1 MSKSNTR
8 LNNHN
13 MNNQKMNNKQYNV
26 VECLQDY
33 MFTSAN
39 LARYNKDVYVSTC
52 SNKKVQINEHS
63 FINNYSNTHAKVIK
77 TPVIKSQDI
86 KTPVIKS
93 QDIKTPVIKTPTI
106 NTNIYKPMKK
116 DSLFWCFFIL
126 KYGFSK
132 YEMEIGSQHFLV
144 EKTEKYANIDLL
156 RTKQNKDLLK
166 INKIKPLSD
175 LEDDLANKE
184 RISIKTFFA
193 LCVIEKMNILLVDN
207 RKIYQSINN
216 DSPIINV
223 IHRNSKT
230 YEHHIELNVSNE
242 AITEFR
248 EKYYNV
254 SGFDNAL
261 KSMTAY
267 KLDEL
272 HNICKQL
279 NINILDNV
287 KEKDTVNA
295 KPKKLTKKDIYELI
309 VQNF

>member
-1 MSKSNTR
+1 MSTSNTK
-8 LNNHN
+8 LNNHK
-13 MNNQKMNNKQYNV
+13 MNNQKINNKIYNV

-39 LARYNKDVYVSTC
+39 LARYNKDVYMPASL
-52 SNKKVQINEHS
+52 NKKIQTNEDA
-63 FINNYSNTHAKVIK
+63 FINNYSNTHGK
-77 TPVIKSQDI
+77 
-86 KTPVIKS
+86 VIKS
-93 QDIKTPVIKTPTI
+93 QDIKTPVIKTPVF

-242 AITEFR
+242 TITEFR

-267 KLDEL
+267 KVDEL
-272 HNICKQL
+272 HDICKQL
-279 NINILDNV
+279 NINILDNM
-287 KEKDTVNA
+287 KETVNA

>member
-1 MSKSNTR
+1 
-8 LNNHN
+8 
-13 MNNQKMNNKQYNV
+13 MNNKQYNV

-52 SNKKVQINEHS
+52 SNKKIQTNEDA
-63 FINNYSNTHAKVIK
+63 FINNYSNTHGKVIR
-77 TPVIKSQDI
+77 TPVIR
-86 KTPVIKS
+86 TPVIR
-93 QDIKTPVIKTPTI
+93 TPAI

-242 AITEFR
+242 TISEFR

-254 SGFDNAL
+254 SGFDKAL
-261 KSMTAY
+261 KSMAAY
-267 KLDEL
+267 KVDEL
-272 HNICKQL
+272 HDICKQL
-279 NINILDNV
+279 NINILENV
-287 KEKDTVNA
+287 KDTVNA

>member
-1 MSKSNTR
+1 
-8 LNNHN
+8 
-13 MNNQKMNNKQYNV
+13 MNNKQYNV

-52 SNKKVQINEHS
+52 SNKKIQTNEDA
-63 FINNYSNTHAKVIK
+63 FINNYSNTHGKVIK
-77 TPVIKSQDI
+77 TPVIK
-86 KTPVIKS
+86 
-93 QDIKTPVIKTPTI
+93 TPVIKTPAI

-216 DSPIINV
+216 DSLIINV

-242 AITEFR
+242 TISEFR

-254 SGFDNAL
+254 SGFDKAL
-261 KSMTAY
+261 KSMAAY
-267 KLDEL
+267 KVDEL
-272 HNICKQL
+272 HDICKQL
-279 NINILDNV
+279 NINILENV
-287 KEKDTVNA
+287 KDTVNA

>member
-1 MSKSNTR
+1 MSKSNNR
-8 LNNHN
+8 MNNHN
-13 MNNQKMNNKQYNV
+13 KMNNKQYNV

-52 SNKKVQINEHS
+52 SNKKIQTNEDA
-63 FINNYSNTHAKVIK
+63 FINNYSNTHGKVIK
-77 TPVIKSQDI
+77 TPVIKS
-86 KTPVIKS
+86 PVIKS
-93 QDIKTPVIKTPTI
+93 QDIKSQDKTPVF

-242 AITEFR
+242 TISEFR

-272 HNICKQL
+272 HDICKQL
-279 NINILDNV
+279 NINILENV
-287 KEKDTVNA
+287 KDTVNA

>member
-1 MSKSNTR
+1 MSTSNTK
-8 LNNHN
+8 LNNHK
-13 MNNQKMNNKQYNV
+13 MNNQKMNNKIYNV

-39 LARYNKDVYVSTC
+39 LARYNKDVYMPASL
-52 SNKKVQINEHS
+52 NKKIQTNEDA

-77 TPVIKSQDI
+77 TPVIK
-86 KTPVIKS
+86 
-93 QDIKTPVIKTPTI
+93 TPVIKTQDKTPVL

-116 DSLFWCFFIL
+116 DSLFWCFYIL

-132 YEMEIGSQHFLV
+132 YEMDIGSQHFLI

-156 RTKQNKDLLK
+156 RTKENKDLLK

-254 SGFDNAL
+254 SGFDKAL

-267 KLDEL
+267 KVDEL
-272 HNICKQL
+272 QDICKQL
-279 NINILDNV
+279 NINILDNA
-287 KEKDTVNA
+287 KGTVNA

-309 VQNF
+309 IQNF

>member
-1 MSKSNTR
+1 MSKSNNR
-8 LNNHN
+8 MNNHN

-52 SNKKVQINEHS
+52 SNKKIQTNEDA
-63 FINNYSNTHAKVIK
+63 FINNYSNTHGKVIK
-77 TPVIKSQDI
+77 TPVIK
-86 KTPVIKS
+86 TPVIKT
-93 QDIKTPVIKTPTI
+93 QDNKTPTI

-242 AITEFR
+242 AISEFR

-272 HNICKQL
+272 HDICKQL
-279 NINILDNV
+279 NINILENDN
-287 KEKDTVNA
+287 VNA

>member
-1 MSKSNTR
+1 
-8 LNNHN
+8 
-13 MNNQKMNNKQYNV
+13 
-26 VECLQDY
+26 
-33 MFTSAN
+33 
-39 LARYNKDVYVSTC
+39 
-52 SNKKVQINEHS
+52 
-63 FINNYSNTHAKVIK
+63 
-77 TPVIKSQDI
+77 
-86 KTPVIKS
+86 
-93 QDIKTPVIKTPTI
+93 
-106 NTNIYKPMKK
+106 
-116 DSLFWCFFIL
+116 
-126 KYGFSK
+126 
-132 YEMEIGSQHFLV
+132 MEIGSQHFLV

-242 AITEFR
+242 TISEFR

-254 SGFDNAL
+254 SGFDKAL
-261 KSMTAY
+261 KSMAAY
-267 KLDEL
+267 KVDEL
-272 HNICKQL
+272 HDICKQL
-279 NINILDNV
+279 NINILENV
-287 KEKDTVNA
+287 KDTVNA

>member
-8 LNNHN
+8 PNNHN
-13 MNNQKMNNKQYNV
+13 MNNHKMNNKQYNV

-52 SNKKVQINEHS
+52 SNKKIQTNEDA
-63 FINNYSNTHAKVIK
+63 FINNYSNTHGKVIR
-77 TPVIKSQDI
+77 TPVIR
-86 KTPVIKS
+86 TPVIR
-93 QDIKTPVIKTPTI
+93 TPAI

-242 AITEFR
+242 TISEFR

-254 SGFDNAL
+254 SGFDKAL
-261 KSMTAY
+261 KSMAAY
-267 KLDEL
+267 KVDEL
-272 HNICKQL
+272 HDICKQL
-279 NINILDNV
+279 NINILENV
-287 KEKDTVNA
+287 KDTVNA

>member
-1 MSKSNTR
+1 
-8 LNNHN
+8 
-13 MNNQKMNNKQYNV
+13 
-26 VECLQDY
+26 
-33 MFTSAN
+33 
-39 LARYNKDVYVSTC
+39 
-52 SNKKVQINEHS
+52 
-63 FINNYSNTHAKVIK
+63 
-77 TPVIKSQDI
+77 
-86 KTPVIKS
+86 
-93 QDIKTPVIKTPTI
+93 
-106 NTNIYKPMKK
+106 
-116 DSLFWCFFIL
+116 
-126 KYGFSK
+126 
-132 YEMEIGSQHFLV
+132 MEIGSQHFLV

-216 DSPIINV
+216 DSLIINV

-242 AITEFR
+242 TISEFR

-254 SGFDNAL
+254 SGFDKAL
-261 KSMTAY
+261 KSMAAY
-267 KLDEL
+267 KVDEL
-272 HNICKQL
+272 HDICKQL
-279 NINILDNV
+279 NINILDNM
-287 KEKDTVNA
+287 KETVNA

>member
-1 MSKSNTR
+1 
-8 LNNHN
+8 

-52 SNKKVQINEHS
+52 SNKKIQTNEDA
-63 FINNYSNTHAKVIK
+63 FINNYSNTHGKVIK
-77 TPVIKSQDI
+77 TPVIKS
-86 KTPVIKS
+86 PVIKS
-93 QDIKTPVIKTPTI
+93 QDIKSQDKTPVF

-242 AITEFR
+242 TISEFR

-272 HNICKQL
+272 HDICKQL
-279 NINILDNV
+279 NINILENV
-287 KEKDTVNA
+287 KDTVNA

>member
-8 LNNHN
+8 LNNNN

-39 LARYNKDVYVSTC
+39 LARYNKDVYVPASL
-52 SNKKVQINEHS
+52 NKTVQTNENN

-77 TPVIKSQDI
+77 TSV
-86 KTPVIKS
+86 
-93 QDIKTPVIKTPTI
+93 IKTPVIKTPVF

-242 AITEFR
+242 TISEFR

-272 HNICKQL
+272 HDICKQL

-287 KEKDTVNA
+287 KEKEKETMNA

>member
-8 LNNHN
+8 PNNHN
-13 MNNQKMNNKQYNV
+13 MNNHKMNNKQYNV

-52 SNKKVQINEHS
+52 SNKKIQTNEDA
-63 FINNYSNTHAKVIK
+63 FINNYSNTHGKVIK
-77 TPVIKSQDI
+77 TPVIK
-86 KTPVIKS
+86 TPA
-93 QDIKTPVIKTPTI
+93 I

-216 DSPIINV
+216 DSLIINV

-242 AITEFR
+242 TISEFR

-254 SGFDNAL
+254 SGFDKAL
-261 KSMTAY
+261 KSMAAY
-267 KLDEL
+267 KVDEL
-272 HNICKQL
+272 HDICKQL
-279 NINILDNV
+279 NINILENV

>member
-1 MSKSNTR
+1 MSNSNIR
-8 LNNHN
+8 LNNN
-13 MNNQKMNNKQYNV
+13 NNNNNNNNQIYNV

-33 MFTSAN
+33 MFTTAN
-39 LARYNKDVYVSTC
+39 LARYNKDVYVSA
-52 SNKKVQINEHS
+52 SLNKKVQPNEDA
-63 FINNYSNTHAKVIK
+63 FITSSHNTHNKVIK
-77 TPVIKSQDI
+77 TQDI
-86 KTPVIKS
+86 KTQDIKI
-93 QDIKTPVIKTPTI
+93 QDIKTLVI

-116 DSLFWCFFIL
+116 DSLFWCFYIL

-132 YEMEIGSQHFLV
+132 YEMEIGSQYFLV

-156 RTKQNKDLLK
+156 RTKENKDLLK
-166 INKIKPLSD
+166 INKIKPFSD

-207 RKIYQSINN
+207 RKIYKSINN

-230 YEHHIELNVSNE
+230 YEHHIELNVNDDVI
-242 AITEFR
+242 AEFK

-261 KSMTAY
+261 KSMSAY
-267 KLDEL
+267 KVDEL
-272 HNICKQL
+272 QDICKQL
-279 NINILDNV
+279 NINILE
-287 KEKDTVNA
+287 KEKENA

>member
-1 MSKSNTR
+1 MSTSNTK
-8 LNNHN
+8 LNNQK
-13 MNNQKMNNKQYNV
+13 MNNQKMNNKIYNV

-39 LARYNKDVYVSTC
+39 LARYNKDVYMPASL
-52 SNKKVQINEHS
+52 NKKIQTNEDA

-77 TPVIKSQDI
+77 TSFIKTQD
-86 KTPVIKS
+86 KTPVL
-93 QDIKTPVIKTPTI
+93 

-116 DSLFWCFFIL
+116 DSLFWCFYIL

-132 YEMEIGSQHFLV
+132 YEMDIGSQHFLV

-242 AITEFR
+242 TITEFR

-254 SGFDNAL
+254 SGFDKAL

-267 KLDEL
+267 KVDEL
-272 HNICKQL
+272 QDICKQL
-279 NINILDNV
+279 NINILENV
-287 KEKDTVNA
+287 KDTVNA

-309 VQNF
+309 IQNF

>member
-1 MSKSNTR
+1 
-8 LNNHN
+8 
-13 MNNQKMNNKQYNV
+13 
-26 VECLQDY
+26 
-33 MFTSAN
+33 
-39 LARYNKDVYVSTC
+39 
-52 SNKKVQINEHS
+52 
-63 FINNYSNTHAKVIK
+63 
-77 TPVIKSQDI
+77 
-86 KTPVIKS
+86 
-93 QDIKTPVIKTPTI
+93 
-106 NTNIYKPMKK
+106 
-116 DSLFWCFFIL
+116 
-126 KYGFSK
+126 
-132 YEMEIGSQHFLV
+132 MEIGSQHFLV

-156 RTKQNKDLLK
+156 RTKENKDLLK

-216 DSPIINV
+216 DSPIRNV

-254 SGFDNAL
+254 SGFDKAL

-267 KLDEL
+267 KVDEL
-272 HNICKQL
+272 QDICKQL
-279 NINILDNV
+279 NINIFDNA
-287 KEKDTVNA
+287 KETVNA

-309 VQNF
+309 IQNF

>member
-1 MSKSNTR
+1 MSTSNTK
-8 LNNHN
+8 LNNQK
-13 MNNQKMNNKQYNV
+13 MNNQKMNNKIYNV

-39 LARYNKDVYVSTC
+39 LARYNKDVYMPASL
-52 SNKKVQINEHS
+52 NKKIQTNEDA

-77 TPVIKSQDI
+77 TSFIKTQD
-86 KTPVIKS
+86 KTPVL
-93 QDIKTPVIKTPTI
+93 

-116 DSLFWCFFIL
+116 DSLFWCFYIL

-132 YEMEIGSQHFLV
+132 YEMDIGSQHFLV

-156 RTKQNKDLLK
+156 RTKENKDLLK

-242 AITEFR
+242 TITEFR

-254 SGFDNAL
+254 SGFDKAL

-267 KLDEL
+267 KVDEL
-272 HNICKQL
+272 QDICKQL
-279 NINILDNV
+279 NINILDNT
-287 KEKDTVNA
+287 KETVNA

-309 VQNF
+309 IQNF

>member
-1 MSKSNTR
+1 MSTSNTK
-8 LNNHN
+8 LNNQK
-13 MNNQKMNNKQYNV
+13 MNNQKMNNKIYNV

-39 LARYNKDVYVSTC
+39 LARYNKDVYMPASL
-52 SNKKVQINEHS
+52 NKKIQTNEDA

-77 TPVIKSQDI
+77 TSFIKTQD
-86 KTPVIKS
+86 KTPVL
-93 QDIKTPVIKTPTI
+93 

-116 DSLFWCFFIL
+116 DSLFWCFYIL

-132 YEMEIGSQHFLV
+132 YEMDIGSQHFLV

-156 RTKQNKDLLK
+156 RTKENKDLLK

-242 AITEFR
+242 TITEFR

-254 SGFDNAL
+254 SGFDKAL
-261 KSMTAY
+261 KSMAAY
-267 KLDEL
+267 KVDEL
-272 HNICKQL
+272 HDICKQL
-279 NINILDNV
+279 NINILENV
-287 KEKDTVNA
+287 KDTVNA

>member
-1 MSKSNTR
+1 MSKSNNR
-8 LNNHN
+8 MNNHN

-39 LARYNKDVYVSTC
+39 LARYNKDVYVSTS
-52 SNKKVQINEHS
+52 SNKKIQTNEDA
-63 FINNYSNTHAKVIK
+63 FINNYSNTHGKVIK
-77 TPVIKSQDI
+77 TPVIK
-86 KTPVIKS
+86 
-93 QDIKTPVIKTPTI
+93 TPVIKTPAI

-230 YEHHIELNVSNE
+230 YEHHIELNVNNE
-242 AITEFR
+242 TISEFR

-272 HNICKQL
+272 HDICKQL
-279 NINILDNV
+279 NINILENV
-287 KEKDTVNA
+287 KDTVNA

>member
-13 MNNQKMNNKQYNV
+13 INNNKMNNKQYNV

-39 LARYNKDVYVSTC
+39 LARYNKDVYVPAAL
-52 SNKKVQINEHS
+52 NKKIQTNEDA
-63 FINNYSNTHAKVIK
+63 FINNYYNTHAKVIK
-77 TPVIKSQDI
+77 TQD
-86 KTPVIKS
+86 KTPVL
-93 QDIKTPVIKTPTI
+93 

-116 DSLFWCFFIL
+116 DSLFWCFYIL

-242 AITEFR
+242 AITKFR

-254 SGFDNAL
+254 SGFDNVL

-272 HNICKQL
+272 HDICKQL

-287 KEKDTVNA
+287 KEKEKETVNA

>member
-13 MNNQKMNNKQYNV
+13 INNNKMNNKQYNV

-39 LARYNKDVYVSTC
+39 LARYNKDVYVTASL
-52 SNKKVQINEHS
+52 NKKVQPNEDD
-63 FINNYSNTHAKVIK
+63 FINNYSNTHSKVIK
-77 TPVIKSQDI
+77 TPVIK
-86 KTPVIKS
+86 
-93 QDIKTPVIKTPTI
+93 TPVIKTPVF

-272 HNICKQL
+272 HDICKQL

-287 KEKDTVNA
+287 KEKEKETMNA

>member
-1 MSKSNTR
+1 MSNSYIR
-8 LNNHN
+8 LNN
-13 MNNQKMNNKQYNV
+13 NNNNNNNNNHQIYNV

-33 MFTSAN
+33 MFTTAN
-39 LARYNKDVYVSTC
+39 LARYNKDVYVSA
-52 SNKKVQINEHS
+52 SLNKKVQPNEDA
-63 FINNYSNTHAKVIK
+63 FITSSHNTHNKVIK
-77 TPVIKSQDI
+77 TQDIKIQDI
-86 KTPVIKS
+86 KTLV
-93 QDIKTPVIKTPTI
+93 I

-116 DSLFWCFFIL
+116 DSLFWCFYIL

-132 YEMEIGSQHFLV
+132 YEMEIGSQYFLV

-156 RTKQNKDLLK
+156 RTKENKDLLK
-166 INKIKPLSD
+166 INKIKPFSD

-207 RKIYQSINN
+207 RKIYKSINN

-230 YEHHIELNVSNE
+230 YEHHIELNVNDDVI
-242 AITEFR
+242 AEFK

-261 KSMTAY
+261 KSMSAY
-267 KLDEL
+267 KVDEL
-272 HNICKQL
+272 QDICKQL
-279 NINILDNV
+279 NINILE
-287 KEKDTVNA
+287 KEKEKENA

>member
-1 MSKSNTR
+1 M
-8 LNNHN
+8 
-13 MNNQKMNNKQYNV
+13 
-26 VECLQDY
+26 
-33 MFTSAN
+33 
-39 LARYNKDVYVSTC
+39 
-52 SNKKVQINEHS
+52 
-63 FINNYSNTHAKVIK
+63 
-77 TPVIKSQDI
+77 PV
-86 KTPVIKS
+86 
-93 QDIKTPVIKTPTI
+93 IKTPVIKTPVL

-156 RTKQNKDLLK
+156 RTKENKDLLK

-216 DSPIINV
+216 DSPIRNV

-254 SGFDNAL
+254 SGFDKAL

-267 KLDEL
+267 KVDEL
-272 HNICKQL
+272 QDICKQL
-279 NINILDNV
+279 NINIFDNA
-287 KEKDTVNA
+287 KETVNA
-295 KPKKLTKKDIYELI
+295 KPKKLTKKE
-309 VQNF
+309 

>member
-1 MSKSNTR
+1 
-8 LNNHN
+8 
-13 MNNQKMNNKQYNV
+13 MNNKQYNV

-39 LARYNKDVYVSTC
+39 LARYNKDVYVTASL
-52 SNKKVQINEHS
+52 NKKVQPNEDD
-63 FINNYSNTHAKVIK
+63 FINNYSNTHSKVIK
-77 TPVIKSQDI
+77 TPVIK
-86 KTPVIKS
+86 
-93 QDIKTPVIKTPTI
+93 TPVIKTPVF

-272 HNICKQL
+272 HDICKQL

-287 KEKDTVNA
+287 KEKEKETMNA

>member
-1 MSKSNTR
+1 MSTSNTR
-8 LNNHN
+8 LNNH
-13 MNNQKMNNKQYNV
+13 KMNNKIYNV

-39 LARYNKDVYVSTC
+39 LARYNKDVYVPAAL
-52 SNKKVQINEHS
+52 NKKSNTQD
-63 FINNYSNTHAKVIK
+63 FNYNDSHNTHAKVIK
-77 TPVIKSQDI
+77 TPVIR
-86 KTPVIKS
+86 
-93 QDIKTPVIKTPTI
+93 TPVIKTQDKTPVF

-116 DSLFWCFFIL
+116 DSLFWCFYIL

-132 YEMEIGSQHFLV
+132 YEMDIGSQHFLI

-156 RTKQNKDLLK
+156 RTKENKDLLK

-216 DSPIINV
+216 DSAIINV

-230 YEHHIELNVSNE
+230 YEHHIELNVSND

-254 SGFDNAL
+254 SGFDKAL

-267 KLDEL
+267 KVDEL
-272 HNICKQL
+272 QDICKQL
-279 NINILDNV
+279 NINILENA
-287 KEKDTVNA
+287 KDTVNA

>member
-1 MSKSNTR
+1 
-8 LNNHN
+8 
-13 MNNQKMNNKQYNV
+13 
-26 VECLQDY
+26 
-33 MFTSAN
+33 
-39 LARYNKDVYVSTC
+39 
-52 SNKKVQINEHS
+52 
-63 FINNYSNTHAKVIK
+63 
-77 TPVIKSQDI
+77 
-86 KTPVIKS
+86 
-93 QDIKTPVIKTPTI
+93 
-106 NTNIYKPMKK
+106 
-116 DSLFWCFFIL
+116 
-126 KYGFSK
+126 
-132 YEMEIGSQHFLV
+132 MEIGSQHFLV

-242 AITEFR
+242 TISEFR

-272 HNICKQL
+272 HDICKQL
-279 NINILDNV
+279 NINILENV
-287 KEKDTVNA
+287 KDTVNA

>member
-1 MSKSNTR
+1 
-8 LNNHN
+8 
-13 MNNQKMNNKQYNV
+13 
-26 VECLQDY
+26 
-33 MFTSAN
+33 
-39 LARYNKDVYVSTC
+39 
-52 SNKKVQINEHS
+52 
-63 FINNYSNTHAKVIK
+63 
-77 TPVIKSQDI
+77 
-86 KTPVIKS
+86 
-93 QDIKTPVIKTPTI
+93 
-106 NTNIYKPMKK
+106 MKK

-230 YEHHIELNVSNE
+230 YEHHIELNVNDDVI
-242 AITEFR
+242 AEFK

-261 KSMTAY
+261 KSMSAY
-267 KLDEL
+267 KVDEL
-272 HNICKQL
+272 QDICKQL
-279 NINILDNV
+279 NINILENDN
-287 KEKDTVNA
+287 VNA

>member
-13 MNNQKMNNKQYNV
+13 MNNNKMNNKQYNV

-33 MFTSAN
+33 MFTSDN
-39 LARYNKDVYVSTC
+39 LARYNKDVYMPASL
-52 SNKKVQINEHS
+52 NKKIQTNEDA

-77 TPVIKSQDI
+77 TPVIK
-86 KTPVIKS
+86 
-93 QDIKTPVIKTPTI
+93 TPVIKTPVF

-230 YEHHIELNVSNE
+230 YDHHIELNVSNE

-287 KEKDTVNA
+287 KEKETVNA
-295 KPKKLTKKDIYELI
+295 KSKKLTKKDIYELI

>member
-1 MSKSNTR
+1 MSNSNIR
-8 LNNHN
+8 LNNN
-13 MNNQKMNNKQYNV
+13 NNNNNNNNQIYNV

-33 MFTSAN
+33 MFTTAN
-39 LARYNKDVYVSTC
+39 LARYNKDVYVSA
-52 SNKKVQINEHS
+52 SLNKKVQPNEDA
-63 FINNYSNTHAKVIK
+63 FITSSHNTHNKVIK
-77 TPVIKSQDI
+77 TQDI
-86 KTPVIKS
+86 KTQDIKI
-93 QDIKTPVIKTPTI
+93 QDIKTLVI

-116 DSLFWCFFIL
+116 DSLFWCFYIL

-132 YEMEIGSQHFLV
+132 YEMEIGSQYFLV

-156 RTKQNKDLLK
+156 RTKENKDLLK
-166 INKIKPLSD
+166 INKIKPFSD

-207 RKIYQSINN
+207 RKIYKSINN

-230 YEHHIELNVSNE
+230 YEHHIELNVNDDVI
-242 AITEFR
+242 AEFK

-261 KSMTAY
+261 KSMSAY
-267 KLDEL
+267 KVDEL
-272 HNICKQL
+272 QDICKQL
-279 NINILDNV
+279 NINILENV
-287 KEKDTVNA
+287 NVNATPTA

>member
-1 MSKSNTR
+1 MSKSNNR
-8 LNNHN
+8 MNNHN
-13 MNNQKMNNKQYNV
+13 KMNNKQYNV

-52 SNKKVQINEHS
+52 SNKKIQTNEDA
-63 FINNYSNTHAKVIK
+63 FINNYSNTHGKVIK
-77 TPVIKSQDI
+77 TPVIK
-86 KTPVIKS
+86 TPVIKT
-93 QDIKTPVIKTPTI
+93 QDIKSQDNKTPTI

-242 AITEFR
+242 AISEFR

-272 HNICKQL
+272 HDICKQL
-279 NINILDNV
+279 NINILENV
-287 KEKDTVNA
+287 KDTVNA

>member
-1 MSKSNTR
+1 MSKSNIR
-8 LNNHN
+8 
-13 MNNQKMNNKQYNV
+13 MNNNNNNNTNKNTNNKIYNV

-39 LARYNKDVYVSTC
+39 LARYNRDIYTSVSL
-52 SNKKVQINEHS
+52 NKKSNICDAIINSH
-63 FINNYSNTHAKVIK
+63 NTDCKDNRQSKA
-77 TPVIKSQDI
+77 PFIKSQY
-86 KTPVIKS
+86 KTQV
-93 QDIKTPVIKTPTI
+93 I

-126 KYGFSK
+126 KYGFAK
-132 YEMEIGSQHFLV
+132 YEMDIGSQHFLV

-156 RTKQNKDLLK
+156 RTKENKDLLK

-193 LCVIEKMNILLVDN
+193 LCIIEKMNVLLVDN

-216 DSPIINV
+216 DSDIIHV

-242 AITEFR
+242 TISEFR
-248 EKYYNV
+248 QNYYNV

-267 KLDEL
+267 KVDEL
-272 HNICKQL
+272 QEICKQL
-279 NINILDNV
+279 NINILETSNS
-287 KEKDTVNA
+287 

-309 VQNF
+309 IQNF

>member
-8 LNNHN
+8 LNNNN

-52 SNKKVQINEHS
+52 SNKKIQTNEDA
-63 FINNYSNTHAKVIK
+63 FINNYSNTHGKVIK
-77 TPVIKSQDI
+77 TPVIKS
-86 KTPVIKS
+86 PVIKS
-93 QDIKTPVIKTPTI
+93 QDIKSQDKTPVF

-242 AITEFR
+242 TISEFR

-272 HNICKQL
+272 HDICKQL
-279 NINILDNV
+279 NINILENV
-287 KEKDTVNA
+287 KDTVNA

>member
-1 MSKSNTR
+1 
-8 LNNHN
+8 
-13 MNNQKMNNKQYNV
+13 MNNNKMNNKQYNV

-33 MFTSAN
+33 MFTSDN
-39 LARYNKDVYVSTC
+39 LVRYNKDVYVLASL
-52 SNKKVQINEHS
+52 NKKVQTNEHD

-77 TPVIKSQDI
+77 TPVIK
-86 KTPVIKS
+86 TPV
-93 QDIKTPVIKTPTI
+93 IKTPVIKTPVIKTPVI
-106 NTNIYKPMKK
+106 KTPVFNTNIYKPMKK

-156 RTKQNKDLLK
+156 RTKENKDLLK

-216 DSPIINV
+216 DSPMINV

-242 AITEFR
+242 AIIEFR

-287 KEKDTVNA
+287 KEKETVNA